1 MNTIH
6 RLTSEG
12 KSPYEVGNLVGIST
26 AEALEAMKQAADE
39 TQMIAE
45 MAGWDTH
52 EEEVDMC
59 VAQSERRIANGFERA
74 KSWK

>member
-39 TQMIAE
+39 TIAEAE
-45 MAGWDTH
+45 MAGWD
-52 EEEVDMC
+52 EV
-59 VAQSERRIANGFERA
+59 ERMPEDDDHAHCA
-74 KSWK
+74 KEFREGR